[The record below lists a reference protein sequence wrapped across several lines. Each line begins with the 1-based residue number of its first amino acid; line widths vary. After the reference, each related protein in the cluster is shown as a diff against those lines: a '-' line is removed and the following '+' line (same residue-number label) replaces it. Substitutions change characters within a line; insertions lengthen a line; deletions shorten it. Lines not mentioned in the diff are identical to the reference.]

1 MLFDPNSGSTI
12 SSDYVDGN
20 RNYDLTASS
29 FYDVY
34 EKAFASS
41 LLAFD
46 DNFDVVTMN
55 SDNINNG
62 GLLTNMS

>member
-1 MLFDPNSGSTI
+1 MPYSPASGSTI
-12 SSDYVDGN
+12 SADYVDGS

-46 DNFDVVTMN
+46 DNFNVVTIN
-55 SDNINNG
+55 GDNINAG
-62 GLLTNMS
+62 GYLTHMD